1 MKTVDMIREL
11 RREAEKHKSDKVF
24 TGQTNISV
32 MCADVADKLEENLK
46 ALIKVNDNIDDLID
60 VAHETSLKF
69 EGESK
74 ARLEGRVSAFWEV
87 KSMIENLL
95 AD

>member
-1 MKTVDMIREL
+1 MKTIDMIREL
-11 RREAEKHKSDKVF
+11 RGEAERHKSDRVF
-24 TGQTNISV
+24 TGQTNISAL
-32 MCADVADKLEENLK
+32 CTDVADKLEENLK
-46 ALIKVNDNIDDLID
+46 ALIKVKENIDGLID
-60 VAHETSLKF
+60 TAHETSLKF

-74 ARLEGRVSAFWEV
+74 ARLEGRVIAFWEV